1 MKKKQKQT
9 NEMVIEK
16 KKIDKKERIEETRD
30 QKSIVQVQPYRGHFG
45 LSKLDL
51 FALIPFS
58 LKFSPRIGEIDFW
71 LARVENIQA
80 PSVFPLKIHPTKHL
94 NTFKNSFISPPPPLF
109 SISLKSI

>member
-1 MKKKQKQT
+1 
-9 NEMVIEK
+9 MVIE

-58 LKFSPRIGEIDFW
+58 LKFSPQIGEIDFW

-80 PSVFPLKIHPTKHL
+80 HQFSLLKSTQP
-94 NTFKNSFISPPPPLF
+94 NTFKNSFISPLPPSFQSP
-109 SISLKSI
+109 

>member
-1 MKKKQKQT
+1 
-9 NEMVIEK
+9 MVIE

-30 QKSIVQVQPYRGHFG
+30 QKIQDLSLSLSLSQRNVVQVQPYRGHFG

-58 LKFSPRIGEIDFW
+58 LKFSPQIGEIDFW

-94 NTFKNSFISPPPPLF
+94 QK
-109 SISLKSI
+109 